1 MAGMIFWISF
11 LVISYV
17 YVGYPLLLL
26 AWRGCAGKP
35 VRRADW
41 EPAVSIV
48 IAAYNE
54 RENIESKILNCLELD
69 YPRDKLEIIVSLDGP
84 TDGTDVLACKYV
96 DHGIRVICCPSHRGK
111 AAALN
116 AGLAEVSGEVIVFAD
131 ARQRIERRAI
141 RELVADLND
150 PTVGAVTGR
159 LVLLDDRGEPAA
171 DGVGLY
177 WRYETRLR
185 ALESDI
191 HSVAG
196 ATGALYAIRR
206 EHARPIPPDTILDDV
221 LIPLRAVLAGRR
233 IVYQPRALVYEPAV
247 WSPEIE
253 FRRKIRT
260 LMGNYQLLAY
270 LPEVLLPTR
279 NPIFLQFLSHK
290 VGRLVVPYLLGAL
303 FLSNLLLARS
313 PVFLAL
319 FVLQVL
325 FYLSAA
331 AGCFI
336 ARQGAADERRPA
348 PLERSRVI
356 ST

>member
-1 MAGMIFWISF
+1 M
-11 LVISYV
+11 
-17 YVGYPLLLL
+17 
-26 AWRGCAGKP
+26 
-35 VRRADW
+35 
-41 EPAVSIV
+41 
-48 IAAYNE
+48 
-54 RENIESKILNCLELD
+54 
-69 YPRDKLEIIVSLDGP
+69 
-84 TDGTDVLACKYV
+84 
-96 DHGIRVICCPSHRGK
+96 
-111 AAALN
+111 
-116 AGLAEVSGEVIVFAD
+116 D
-131 ARQRIERRAI
+131 AS
-141 RELVADLND
+141 
-150 PTVGAVTGR
+150 P
-159 LVLLDDRGEPAA
+159 
-171 DGVGLY
+171 
-177 WRYETRLR
+177 
-185 ALESDI
+185 
-191 HSVAG
+191 
-196 ATGALYAIRR
+196 
-206 EHARPIPPDTILDDV
+206 
-221 LIPLRAVLAGRR
+221 
-233 IVYQPRALVYEPAV
+233 
-247 WSPEIE
+247 PEIE

-336 ARQGAADERRPA
+336 ARHGAPDERRPA